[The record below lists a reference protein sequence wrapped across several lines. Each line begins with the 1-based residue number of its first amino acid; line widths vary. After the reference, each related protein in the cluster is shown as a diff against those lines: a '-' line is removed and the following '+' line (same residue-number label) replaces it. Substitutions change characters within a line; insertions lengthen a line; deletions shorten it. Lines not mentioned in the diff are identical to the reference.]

1 VPRIAAENVA
11 EHRRLVRER
20 IFAAFAELMAE
31 GSYDAITMSKLAQRA
46 DIGRTAIY
54 HHFKDRDAVMVAFA
68 THETAAYVASLQA
81 QLAASE
87 HPAERLRIYVRNHL
101 TLGETPLHNQRGH
114 LGFGPQVYGGLPD
127 EARQEIRE
135 HIVAVEQ
142 VLAEILSQGAEQGI
156 FAVTDID
163 ATISLVHAVLGTRH
177 LPAERI
183 EEFVLRAVGAG

>member
-1 VPRIAAENVA
+1 VPRIAAENVP

-31 GSYDAITMSKLAQRA
+31 GSYDAVSMSKLAQRA
-46 DIGRTAIY
+46 EIGRTAIY

-68 THETAAYVASLQA
+68 THETWAYVASLQA

-87 HPAERLRIYVRNHL
+87 QPAERLRIYVRNHL
-101 TLGETPLHNQRGH
+101 TLGEKFHM
-114 LGFGPQVYGGLPD
+114 GFGPQVYGGLPE

-135 HIVAVEQ
+135 HVVAVEQ
-142 VLAEILSQGAEQGI
+142 VLAEILQQGAEQGV
-156 FAVTDID
+156 FAVTDVD
-163 ATISLVHAVLGTRH
+163 ATLALVHAVLGTRH

-183 EEFVLRAVGAG
+183 EEFVLRAVGAP

>member
-1 VPRIAAENVA
+1 VPRIAAENVP

-31 GSYDAITMSKLAQRA
+31 GSYDAISMSKLAQRA
-46 DIGRTAIY
+46 EIGRTAIY

-68 THETAAYVASLQA
+68 THETSEYVASLQA

-87 HPAERLRIYVRNHL
+87 QPAERLRIYVRNHL
-101 TLGETPLHNQRGH
+101 TLGEKFHM
-114 LGFGPQVYGGLPD
+114 GFGPQVYGGLPE

-135 HIVAVEQ
+135 HVVAVEQ
-142 VLAEILSQGAEQGI
+142 VLAEILEQGAEQGV
-156 FAVTDID
+156 FAVTDVD
-163 ATISLVHAVLGTRH
+163 ATLALVHAVLGTRH

-183 EEFVLRAVGAG
+183 EEFVLRAVGAP